1 MVKLSRRKKRYRP
14 NVFAMIV
21 MTVIT
26 VLLVCALISR
36 TSELERRAEVYEA
49 KITSLN
55 KEIAEAD
62 ALTEALE
69 EERIFMQSN
78 QYIVQMAKDVL
89 GLIEPGEIVVA
100 PQQ

>member
-62 ALTEALE
+62 ALAEAVE
-69 EERIFMQSN
+69 EERIFMQSS

>member
-1 MVKLSRRKKRYRP
+1 VVKLSRRKKRYRP

>member
-69 EERIFMQSN
+69 EERIFMQSS